1 MTQYEL
7 NKKDRFLYVWKIV
20 WIILYIVFT
29 GFQIYAILDG
39 YYDNLSNVQSTE
51 SNSINI
57 NSMGLVLA
65 IIVII
70 FGVIGYGIL
79 LIMSIAGF
87 IVAFTNKSSPLR
99 KKNLIIFLIGSILPV
114 FTELILIGITM
125 LLSNNIT
132 NTML

>member
-79 LIMSIAGF
+79 LIMSIVGF

>member
-57 NSMGLVLA
+57 NSIGLVLA

-125 LLSNNIT
+125 LLSNSIT